1 MADDVS
7 NHKQHCPL
15 QGRPKQNCI
24 LFIRLSQK
32 DTLTAVSLHQSY
44 MLTPRLS
51 SESQPFEGPISNEI
65 FISINPNNLSLRS
78 FTRHVSKLPQS
89 QSDGYNCCSITST
102 SSEDRCCRMQYN
114 RTLLE
119 PKWDLLILKWLF
131 CICSGLL
138 DQCSSGV

>member
-1 MADDVS
+1 MAQIINNIVHYEVGLSKTVHYSLDF
-7 NHKQHCPL
+7 
-15 QGRPKQNCI
+15 PKKTHSL
-24 LFIRLSQK
+24 LFPFI
-32 DTLTAVSLHQSY
+32 SL
-44 MLTPRLS
+44 LCLLLGLS
-51 SESQPFEGPISNEI
+51 SESQPFETPISNEI
-65 FISINPNNLSLRS
+65 FIPINPNNLSLRS
-78 FTRHVSKLPQS
+78 FTRRVSKLPQS